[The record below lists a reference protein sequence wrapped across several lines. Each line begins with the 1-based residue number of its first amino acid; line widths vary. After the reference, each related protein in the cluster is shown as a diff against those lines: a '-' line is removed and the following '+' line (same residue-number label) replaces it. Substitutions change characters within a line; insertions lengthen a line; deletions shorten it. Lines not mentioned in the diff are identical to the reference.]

1 MKPRKRAR
9 KLVPVRVHK
18 TSPTG
23 SATEIVC
30 TWDLSEGG
38 VRLTGLRGSYEV
50 NNIVR
55 VERGPRQAKYR
66 VIWVGEKGTPVANQI
81 GLELCKGE
89 KPVWQLEPADLEE
102 QYDPLVRPEHLVFQ
116 KEISLSPGVV
126 RAHIFGGNQSTDVQ
140 LIKFSLRQCTLLVPE
155 DWEPKGEPIQLIIAS
170 KGFGL
175 HLRGSIRRCDAGQLV
190 LDLEEVRRGDRA
202 VIEHLFSL
210 SEVFA

>member
-1 MKPRKRAR
+1 M
-9 KLVPVRVHK
+9 HK

-23 SATEIVC
+23 TATEIVC

-55 VERGPRQAKYR
+55 LERGPRQAKYR
-66 VIWVGEKGTPVANQI
+66 VIWVGEKGTPVANQL

-89 KPVWQLEPADLEE
+89 KPVWELGPADLEE
-102 QYDPLVRPEHLVFQ
+102 QYDAIVRSGDLMLQREV
-116 KEISLSPGVV
+116 SLAPGTV
-126 RAHIFGGNQSTDVQ
+126 RAHVFVGQDATDVE
-140 LIKFSLRQCTLLVPE
+140 LVKFSLRQCTLLVSAE
-155 DWEPKGEPIQLIIAS
+155 WEPKGEEVQLIIAS

-175 HLRGSIRRCDAGQLV
+175 HLRGSVRRFTAGQLI
-190 LDLEEVRRGDRA
+190 LDLEQVRRGDRA

-210 SEVFA
+210 NEVFA